1 MVKLVDDLTST
12 LLASGEATMSQ
23 LAQLFETDAK
33 TLPQRMKGIVPS
45 GKRNGYKV
53 YKIRE
58 AASRLV
64 KPGFEIED
72 YIRQM
77 SPQEMHPLLLKEFW
91 NGQRARLT
99 YEREMGNY
107 WPTEDIVEL
116 FGVLSQGIR
125 QTLILTVD
133 DIERE
138 EGFNT
143 GQKKAFR
150 RIIDAAIQN
159 LNDKLN
165 EKFRDYYANRPKVQ
179 EAKLEVPERLADSGV
194 DDIGISDAE
203 DDEEVDI

>member
-1 MVKLVDDLTST
+1 MVKRTEDLTSV
-12 LLASGEATMSQ
+12 LLATGEATMSQ

-33 TLPQRMKGIVPS
+33 TLPQRLKGVVPA
-45 GKRNGYKV
+45 GKRDGYRV
-53 YKIRE
+53 YKIRD
-58 AASRLV
+58 AAARLV
-64 KPGFEIED
+64 KPGFEIEEF
-72 YIRQM
+72 IRQM

-133 DIERE
+133 DVERE
-138 EGFNT
+138 EGFT
-143 GQKKAFR
+143 GGQKKAFR
-150 RIIDAAIQN
+150 RIVDSAIETM
-159 LNDKLN
+159 N
-165 EKFRDYYANRPKVQ
+165 EKLTERFQEYYANRPQQ
-179 EAKLEVPERLADSGV
+179 EPANFGAERLGDSGV
-194 DDIGISDAE
+194 DDIRVSDPE